1 MIIADKLKNT
11 NRAEYLLYLWQV
23 EDIIRAYQC
32 NEERITQEYTS
43 RFNLEPQLLKE
54 VNDWYSN
61 LCEMM
66 RTEGKKEQGHLRIS
80 QNVILNLLDLHNNLL
95 HSPNFPYYKEMY
107 YKVLPYI
114 VELRSKSKAANDT
127 QQTEHKESELETC
140 FDFMYGILMLR
151 LQKKNITPDTQKA
164 MLDISAFLGQLSDY
178 YFKDKE
184 QPLEF

>member
-1 MIIADKLKNT
+1 MIIADKLKKT

-32 NEERITQEYTS
+32 DEERITREYTP
-43 RFNLEPQLLKE
+43 RFNLDPETLSH
-54 VNDWYSN
+54 VNQWYCN

-66 RTEGKKEQGHLRIS
+66 RSEGKKEKGHL
-80 QNVILNLLDLHNNLL
+80 QLCKNILQELQELNTSLLQ
-95 HSPNFPYYKEMY
+95 SARYPYYKEMY
-107 YKVLPYI
+107 YKILPYI
-114 VELRSKSKAANDT
+114 VELRSKRT
-127 QQTEHKESELETC
+127 RKEDPIPENEPELETC

-151 LQKKNITPDTQKA
+151 LQKKAITPETEKA
-164 MLDISAFLGQLSDY
+164 LKDISAFLGQLSDY